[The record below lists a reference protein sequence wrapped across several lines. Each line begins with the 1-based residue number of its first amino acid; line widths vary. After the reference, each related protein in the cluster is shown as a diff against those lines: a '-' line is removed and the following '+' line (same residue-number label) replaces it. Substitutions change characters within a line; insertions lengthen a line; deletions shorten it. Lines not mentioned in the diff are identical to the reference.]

1 MRFAGAPKSASSL
14 GSHTEMRLKRGQVL
28 VRVCAGC
35 RAGAGCAYQ
44 AILSAFNYRG
54 ILTAALFH
62 FETTSAEIERSY
74 TDLHLEVTHG
84 RFGHEGLG
92 SALLGNGL

>member
-1 MRFAGAPKSASSL
+1 MEG
-14 GSHTEMRLKRGQVL
+14 L
-28 VRVCAGC
+28 VMKGWDQLC
-35 RAGAGCAYQ
+35 CAYQ